1 MNAYLERFLQGGL
14 RGLPGQLEFQ
24 YVPVLIYSHDVS
36 IAFQHWRPGGRKKQ
50 DQPWAS
56 GLQLLAPLLGFC
68 LGSKGWRQ
76 QNMGKQPNNQNWVS
90 KGDVS
95 PCINWFTINFSP
107 FSDVSPR
114 FFSLLD
120 GLLGINDLPHFFCCR
135 ELGPG
140 ETYDLCSIM
149 YNTLYIYIYCNTCII
164 YIDFDI
170 IQVYIYIRLC
180 QKCMWRF
187 VKMSVPGFVDKSQF
201 HARRLMFA
209 FKKHD
214 LPWWRENV
222 EVLRYL
228 WKSF

>member
-1 MNAYLERFLQGGL
+1 
-14 RGLPGQLEFQ
+14 
-24 YVPVLIYSHDVS
+24 
-36 IAFQHWRPGGRKKQ
+36 
-50 DQPWAS
+50 
-56 GLQLLAPLLGFC
+56 
-68 LGSKGWRQ
+68 
-76 QNMGKQPNNQNWVS
+76 MGKQPNNQNWVS

-149 YNTLYIYIYCNTCII
+149 YNTLYIYCNTCII

-170 IQVYIYIRLC
+170 IQVYIYIYDYVKNVCDGLS
-180 QKCMWRF
+180 KCLFPVLLINRSSMRAASCLPLKNMAYLDDVKTWKFF
-187 VKMSVPGFVDKSQF
+187 V
-201 HARRLMFA
+201 A
-209 FKKHD
+209 FGN
-214 LPWWRENV
+214 LPKTTGV
-222 EVLRYL
+222 G
-228 WKSF
+228 

>member
-1 MNAYLERFLQGGL
+1 MLFSEQLLAMLSSKMALCTLTKIFWNILDNSSVFVCFCGGYRTLSHNPISFTLVISKINGER
-14 RGLPGQLEFQ
+14 LPWALPSRRTARPPRSAR
-24 YVPVLIYSHDVS
+24 VPVCTRSDIFPWCFHCLSTLET
-36 IAFQHWRPGGRKKQ
+36 RGTKKQ

-149 YNTLYIYIYCNTCII
+149 YNTLYIYI
-164 YIDFDI
+164 
-170 IQVYIYIRLC
+170 L
-180 QKCMWRF
+180 
-187 VKMSVPGFVDKSQF
+187 
-201 HARRLMFA
+201 
-209 FKKHD
+209 
-214 LPWWRENV
+214 
-222 EVLRYL
+222 
-228 WKSF
+228 